1 MRRPPGTKQRIIAR
15 HHPTCCC
22 RCHPGAQSSSQEA
35 FKAQECEQCGENNNG
50 LDNSDQASAAHC
62 LSSCMELFRAGRLD
76 DVIGYLSQDLMVHT
90 VVKKG
95 PTLQGRS
102 LSFQDVLDHAAST
115 RLVGYACTTAAT
127 AAPLMD
133 SFALRH
139 LVFKSPERVQPLSSM
154 LLEQQHR

>member
-1 MRRPPGTKQRIIAR
+1 MLP
-15 HHPTCCC
+15 
-22 RCHPGAQSSSQEA
+22 AQTTDLVYSIV
-35 FKAQECEQCGENNNG
+35 F
-50 LDNSDQASAAHC
+50 
-62 LSSCMELFRAGRLD
+62 LSR
-76 DVIGYLSQDLMVHT
+76 
-90 VVKKG
+90 
-95 PTLQGRS
+95 LQGRS